1 MTEEPVPYS
10 EHAPVQGS
18 SAQEPEGMTEG
29 ERREWEQY
37 HADQQLAQQ
46 ANRLDLNHGSATINK
61 EESLR

>member
-1 MTEEPVPYS
+1 MTDEPVPYS

-18 SAQEPEGMTEG
+18 SAQEPEDMTEG

-46 ANRLDLNHGSATINK
+46 ANRLDLNHGSATFNK

>member
-46 ANRLDLNHGSATINK
+46 ANQLDFNHEPEKINK